1 MLTKRHE
8 SSFTWPMQ
16 RLNELLISPVRD
28 SVLKGM
34 STNTISEDLNAHL
47 IDKDIMPNLGY
58 LSNDSY
64 CMIHDNVD
72 EPRLTI
78 SRPKGTRTSALKR
91 HPSRG

>member
-8 SSFTWPMQ
+8 SSLTWPMQ

-28 SVLKGM
+28 SVLKRM
-34 STNTISEDLNAHL
+34 STNTMAGDLNAHL

-64 CMIHDNVD
+64 CMIH
-72 EPRLTI
+72 
-78 SRPKGTRTSALKR
+78 AM
-91 HPSRG
+91 